1 MGKLLRFGVSMDE
14 DLLSK
19 FDKLISKRKYVNRS
33 EAIRDLV
40 RNVLIETE
48 WEKGSGRAVGAVTL
62 VYDHE
67 EMHVSDRL
75 LHAQHEH
82 TSSVVSSMHVHLD
95 EDHCLEVVVLKGN
108 SREIRHIA
116 DDLIGSRGVKHG
128 KLVMTTTGKGL
139 A

>member
-1 MGKLLRFGVSMDE
+1 MGRLIRFGVSMDS
-14 DLLSK
+14 DLLEK
-19 FDKLISKRKYVNRS
+19 FDKLISNRKYVNRS

-40 RNVLIETE
+40 RNALVETE
-48 WEKGSGRAVGAVTL
+48 WQQGADDSVGAVTL

-67 EMHVSDRL
+67 EMQISHRL

-82 TSSVVSSMHVHLD
+82 TSSVVSSLHVHLD
-95 EDHCLEVVVLKGN
+95 AHHCLEVVVLKGQA
-108 SREIRHIA
+108 RDIQRIA

-128 KLVMTTTGKGL
+128 KLVMTTTAKGL